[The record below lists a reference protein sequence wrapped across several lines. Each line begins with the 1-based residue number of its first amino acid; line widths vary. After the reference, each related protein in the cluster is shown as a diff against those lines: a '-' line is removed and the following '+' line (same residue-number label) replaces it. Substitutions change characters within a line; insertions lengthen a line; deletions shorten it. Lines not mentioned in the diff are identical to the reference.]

1 MSFIIDASQ
10 RSGPWAAAR
19 AKEGKLVATRI
30 NAASKPYGRGSGI
43 NGEGCELQN
52 SMLSRYAYSRRTN
65 YGQGSLVL
73 PYFFV
78 IESRGCTRSISLLL
92 ERHDAW
98 SRKAEFDVLGYST
111 EHTTQCDVT
120 GT

>member
-43 NGEGCELQN
+43 NG
-52 SMLSRYAYSRRTN
+52 T
-65 YGQGSLVL
+65 
-73 PYFFV
+73 
-78 IESRGCTRSISLLL
+78 
-92 ERHDAW
+92 
-98 SRKAEFDVLGYST
+98 AEEAV
-111 EHTTQCDVT
+111 
-120 GT
+120 